1 MNQFQLKAKR
11 RLLNL
16 KLKRLYYFV
25 FIALFACT
33 EPTSPE
39 FEFES
44 GLIYVDA
51 FISDIPGSS
60 FVTIAESIFE
70 FGFFRNEFIA
80 NAQVVLRDVAS
91 GREITLAE
99 EDESYIPAS
108 DFTVAPGE
116 VWELQIELEDGRQ
129 YQSLP
134 EAVSDP
140 VPINAVDAT
149 YNPELVFDIEEDR
162 FVPGH
167 ALTVTFDDPT
177 DEDNFYLWR
186 FRSFERLVIC
196 AVCENGVFREGQCL
210 SFDEFRNRFGIGIDE
225 SAAEPQYTYTCA
237 SECWQIRFNETI
249 EIFSDEFSN
258 GALGNRLAVAD
269 VLLYTKNDILVE
281 LEQYALTAEGHRYFR
296 ILKDIVDNNGNFN
309 APPPAALLGNMFNPN
324 DSDEFVL
331 GRFTIALAASASIF
345 IDRTNI
351 PEAALEA
358 IPVNSESSD
367 LFFGDGLQV
376 LSTIPCEEGRFRTG
390 TPPEGWISN

>member
-1 MNQFQLKAKR
+1 MTQFQLKGKKGQ
-11 RLLNL
+11 L
-16 KLKRLYYFV
+16 KLTLKRLYYFV
-25 FIALFACT
+25 FIALLGCT

-60 FVTIAESIFE
+60 FVTIAESVFE
-70 FGFFRNEFIA
+70 FDFFRNEFIE
-80 NAQVVLRDVAS
+80 NAQVVLRDVAT
-91 GREITLAE
+91 GREIPLME
-99 EDESYIPAS
+99 EGESYIPPS
-108 DFTVAPGE
+108 DFTVTPGE
-116 VWELQIELEDGRQ
+116 VWELHIVLEDGRQ

-134 EAVSDP
+134 EAVSNP
-140 VPINAVDAT
+140 VPIDELEAS
-149 YNPELVFDIEEDR
+149 YNPELVFDIEEDS

-167 ALTVTFDDPT
+167 AITVTFDDPPE
-177 DEDNFYLWR
+177 EDNFYFWR

-196 AVCENGVFREGQCL
+196 AVCENGVYREGQCL
-210 SFDEFRNRFGIGIDE
+210 SFDQYRSRFGLNINE
-225 SAAEPQYTYTCA
+225 SAADPQYTYTCA
-237 SECWQIRFNETI
+237 SDCWQIRFNETI

-258 GALGNRLAVAD
+258 GTAGNRLAVAD

-281 LEQYALTAEGHRYFR
+281 LQQYALTAEGHRYFR

-324 DSDEFVL
+324 DSNEFVL
-331 GRFTIALAASASIF
+331 GRFTVALAASASIF

-351 PEAALEA
+351 QEAALEA
-358 IPVNSESSD
+358 IPINSESSD

-376 LSTIPCEEGRFRTG
+376 VSTIPCEEGRFRTG
-390 TPPEGWISN
+390 TRPEGWISN